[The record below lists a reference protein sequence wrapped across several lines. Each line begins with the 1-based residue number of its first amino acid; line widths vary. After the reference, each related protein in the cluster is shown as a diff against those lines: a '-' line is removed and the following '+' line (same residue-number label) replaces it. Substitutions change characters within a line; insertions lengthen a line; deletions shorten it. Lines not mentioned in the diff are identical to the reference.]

1 MSDKVQGTF
10 GNSYFT
16 QTVQGYAAGVIQEEE
31 KQGAFGGKL
40 AAEFARMEQARILDE
55 MDHSAV
61 EYRGYGADGMWKGN
75 FFSGDAQNLKE
86 AYDGD
91 KDGQEKQ
98 QDMMKHI
105 SPETK
110 EAAVRKLTG
119 DRNAPYSI
127 LADGNGEIIYNGV
140 IFRCDYENNR
150 LCLGDVSNPDNCLN
164 IPLEKGGS
172 LVVNRNNIDGLVKA
186 IGMFSPA
193 DVRRIMQ
200 ALAQDAKVRQTEL
213 QIEDDTSG
221 EQVLEKEDKKTGEM
235 KAPGEDDKKIGEEKT
250 PEEHGKTGPVQ
261 TLEQEKEESHEK
273 AVQNR
278 EKEGEH
284 ESEE

>member
-1 MSDKVQGTF
+1 MSGKVQGIS
-10 GNSYFT
+10 GNGYFT
-16 QTVQGYAAGVIQEEE
+16 QAAQGYADGVIQEE
-31 KQGAFGGKL
+31 KKGNFGGKL
-40 AAEFARMEQARILDE
+40 AAEYARMEQEKILDE

-75 FFSGDAQNLKE
+75 FFCEDSRNRKDEDAK
-86 AYDGD
+86 D

-98 QDMMKHI
+98 PDILKHI
-105 SPETK
+105 SDEVRE
-110 EAAVRKLTG
+110 EAIRKLIG
-119 DRNAPYSI
+119 DRNAPYSA
-127 LADGNGEIIYNGV
+127 LADGNGEITYNGV
-140 IFRCDYENNR
+140 IFQCDYENNR

-172 LVVNRNNIDGLVKA
+172 LVVNRDNIDGLVKA

-213 QIEDDTSG
+213 QIEDETSG
-221 EQVLEKEDKKTGEM
+221 EQVVEKEDKKTGEI
-235 KAPGEDDKKIGEEKT
+235 KAPGENDKKPGEEKT
-250 PEEHGKTGPVQ
+250 PKEHGKTGVVQ
-261 TLEQEKEESHEK
+261 TLEKEKAESDEK

-278 EKEGEH
+278 KKEGDH
-284 ESEE
+284 ESE